1 MLACTSLLACP
12 WKNCWNLHQYVR
24 PCRSEKNRVSDH
36 LTPDGET
43 QFDGAGEA
51 DEGERPKPRGSWSI
65 QSGAVHCPQADAT
78 VWVKRNVL

>member
-1 MLACTSLLACP
+1 MSVEELLESPPVCSSMQ
-12 WKNCWNLHQYVR
+12 KR
-24 PCRSEKNRVSDH
+24 KNRVSDH